1 MKVKDC
7 KINDDF
13 VSCDVGDNVFK
24 ISQMMKQNK
33 RFNHAI
39 VLDGKKPVGVI
50 SVRDVVERVVAEE
63 RNIKETTGKEIMT
76 SPVITIKSS
85 ADLTEIGK
93 MMASKSFLSLPVV
106 DDDDELLGVI
116 SIYDIIEKLKD
127 TKE

>member
-13 VSCDVGDNVFK
+13 VSCDIGDNVFK

-39 VLDGKKPVGVI
+39 VLDGKVPVGVI
-50 SVRDVVERVVAEE
+50 SIRDIVDRVVAEQ
-63 RNIKETTGKEIMT
+63 RNTMEATAKEIMT
-76 SPVITIKSS
+76 SPVVTIKSS
-85 ADLTEIGK
+85 ESLTEVGR
-93 MMASKSFLSLPVV
+93 MMTTRNFLSLPVV
-106 DDDDELLGVI
+106 NDDNELLGVI